1 MRKDTTISIRVP
13 TEVRE
18 QLEAL
23 AAVECRSMG
32 AQALQFIIAG
42 LSTKQKPAK
51 ERLVKAAMQK
61 PDDVA
66 PQVWL
71 DYMEIRR
78 AKKLPITQ
86 SALDDLRKQAD
97 KAGMTLNEALK
108 ECCSR
113 GWAGFK
119 AEWVQTQGGK
129 QNALEQA
136 NRRAVEDF
144 LNG

>member
-1 MRKDTTISIRVP
+1 MLKDTTISIRIP
-13 TEVRE
+13 SDIRKK
-18 QLEAL
+18 LEAL
-23 AAVECRSMG
+23 AEVECRSTG

-42 LSTKQKPAK
+42 LEGRQKPAK
-51 ERLVKAAMQK
+51 EKLVKAAMQR
-61 PDDVA
+61 PEDVS

-71 DYMEIRR
+71 DYMEVRK

-86 SALDDLRKQAD
+86 SALDEIRKQAD
-97 KAGMTLNEALK
+97 KAGMSLNEVLR

-119 AEWVQTQGGK
+119 AEWVQQASGK
-129 QNALEQA
+129 QNALERA
-136 NRRAVEDF
+136 NRQAVEDF

>member
-51 ERLVKAAMQK
+51 EKLVKAAMQK

-71 DYMEIRR
+71 DYMEVRR

-86 SALDDLRKQAD
+86 SALDELRKQAD
-97 KAGMTLNEALK
+97 KAGMSLNEVLR

-119 AEWVQTQGGK
+119 AEWMQSSVGK